1 MTKIQMLSNYPRM
14 SQLFYIRIYSYSP
27 NPGSLC
33 EVNLVR
39 YHFRLP
45 RTTIT
50 TTTIIDHTITTSTT
64 KPTTTTATTATITCL
79 TTNTNTFICS
89 SSSSSSSNTTNVRTS
104 IPVTAYF
111 ILRTTTATFTITSTI
126 AYSITTI
133 LFKWLFWKYIDIHHL
148 LTIISE
154 SHDIIEINIKI

>member
-1 MTKIQMLSNYPRM
+1 MACKAAVIRYITVEVMTKIQMLSYYPIM
-14 SQLFYIRIYSYSP
+14 SQLFYITIYSYSP
-27 NPGSLC
+27 NPGSLS

-50 TTTIIDHTITTSTT
+50 TTTIIDHSITTSTT
-64 KPTTTTATTATITCL
+64 KTTTTTATTATITCL
-79 TTNTNTFICS
+79 TIHTFICS
-89 SSSSSSSNTTNVRTS
+89 SSSSSSSTNNTNVRTS

-111 ILRTTTATFTITSTI
+111 ILRTTSDTFTITSTI

-133 LFKWLFWKYIDIHHL
+133 LFQWVFWK
-148 LTIISE
+148 
-154 SHDIIEINIKI
+154 